1 MVMRR
6 LTRVVLTVL
15 IVMAATVGPASAQAT
30 PAPPQAVTLY
40 ELALRDGSR
49 LYGDVVRQ
57 DDVEVV
63 FRTQGG
69 TTLTVARTEILSL
82 LRVNGIMNGE
92 QFEPA
97 DPNQTRLFFGPTGRS
112 LKRGQTYLGFYE
124 FALPFV
130 QVGVTDRI
138 SIGGGTPLFFGEGES
153 SRPFWLTPK
162 VQLIGTPTTQV
173 AVGVF
178 HGFSGSGD
186 QGGVAYVVG
195 THGSVASSF
204 TIGAGVGYASGEGGR
219 APVVMIGGERQFRRN
234 MKVITENYLW
244 RGGQG
249 VVTGGVR
256 FFGERLS
263 ADIALAVPVGVD
275 FFFAAPLVNFVYIF

>member
-1 MVMRR
+1 MRR
-6 LTRVVLTVL
+6 FTGVALTIFIVLVAGART
-15 IVMAATVGPASAQAT
+15 ASAQA
-30 PAPPQAVTLY
+30 APVNPRPVTLY

-49 LYGDVVRQ
+49 LYGDIVRQ

-69 TTLTVARTEILSL
+69 TTLTVARTEILTVL
-82 LRVNGIMNGE
+82 QVRGIMNGE

-138 SIGGGTPLFFGEGES
+138 SVGGGTPLFFGEGES

-162 VQLIGTPTTQV
+162 VQLIGTGDTQI
-173 AVGVF
+173 AAGVF

-186 QGGVAYVVG
+186 QGGIAYVVG

-204 TIGAGVGYASGEGGR
+204 TIGAGVGYSSGEGGG

-234 MKVITENYLW
+234 MKLITENYLW
-244 RGGQG
+244 KGGHG

-275 FFFAAPLVNFVYIF
+275 FFLAAPLVNFVYIF